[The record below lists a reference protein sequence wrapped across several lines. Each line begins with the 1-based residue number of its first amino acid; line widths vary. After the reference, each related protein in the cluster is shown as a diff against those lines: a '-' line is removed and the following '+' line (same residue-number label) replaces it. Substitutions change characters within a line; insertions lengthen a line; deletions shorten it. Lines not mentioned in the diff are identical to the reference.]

1 MTQASHAPN
10 FLCHESPRVPLYINL
25 CLSPTNF
32 NQKSPLVVQ
41 SQSKKQ
47 NLLSH
52 ISRDIIIMSSSKSCV
67 IMHDAADV
75 NMKRFQSS
83 SNLSIIMYVDGVLV
97 SNSNLP
103 GKHDGSYSRAPTAL
117 EDGDGDDDDND
128 GDYDY
133 APAA

>member
-1 MTQASHAPN
+1 MAG
-10 FLCHESPRVPLYINL
+10 PRTATYARHLV
-25 CLSPTNF
+25 F
-32 NQKSPLVVQ
+32 HKAAQPLVFIPH
-41 SQSKKQ
+41 S
-47 NLLSH
+47 
-52 ISRDIIIMSSSKSCV
+52 SRGSLVAERGSSKSYV

-75 NMKRFQSS
+75 NIKRFQSS

-103 GKHDGSYSRAPTAL
+103 GKHDGSYSRAPPAL